1 MGARNLP
8 HPGPLALMSS
18 NRRSLST
25 SFSRGAH
32 SAGCVLMHYP
42 GGSALGHSR
51 LTSLLLLEVTTSRCQ
66 VLMASKRPK
75 LLYSLRDFGIPP
87 VSGAYNWL
95 LILLTSEHPVGRD
108 YQEGAG
114 PRSIFLRMTC
124 FLQPV
129 VIFHSPIAS
138 Q

>member
-8 HPGPLALMSS
+8 HPGPVALMSS

-75 LLYSLRDFGIPP
+75 LLFSLRDFGIPP
-87 VSGAYNWL
+87 NVRGIQLVTNTAYIRASGRQRLPGGCGAKIYLSKDDL
-95 LILLTSEHPVGRD
+95 LPPTSCHFP
-108 YQEGAG
+108 
-114 PRSIFLRMTC
+114 
-124 FLQPV
+124 
-129 VIFHSPIAS
+129 
-138 Q
+138 